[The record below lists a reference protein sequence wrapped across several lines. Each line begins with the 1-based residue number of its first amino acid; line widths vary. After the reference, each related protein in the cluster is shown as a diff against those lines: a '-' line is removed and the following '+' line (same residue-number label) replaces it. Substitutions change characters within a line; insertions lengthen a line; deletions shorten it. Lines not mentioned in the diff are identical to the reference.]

1 MDKKFQI
8 IKDKMVEWLHFLF
21 EGENKLWTIVFII
34 YFCFHKF
41 FENLISDWF
50 VEPFLST
57 FQDTIKSRIIALLI
71 VSYILLK
78 LYSNYKSKEKKYSA
92 TQIYLYT
99 LILIT
104 CIYYRLINTS
114 VWSYVGIFNNETISY
129 FDIIP
134 FTCLSI
140 IIINVFPL
148 RKHYKPNIKN
158 SFYMDDPIVNQD
170 EDILGRTVFA
180 ESLARKILDTQ
191 TSKGAFTIG
200 IVAPWGHGKTSFLNL
215 MKKQISGK
223 AIVINFSPWTY
234 EERKNLT
241 QAFFLELNKILKV
254 YNHSLSNKLIQYADL
269 LSSAEVPY
277 MRGISNLLKQ
287 NNKQSLESLKSDL
300 ENALKHIKDPIIVII
315 DDLDRLGATE
325 IMEVMKIIRNSANF
339 SNIRFIAAYDR
350 DYVTNAIKNLTASEN
365 YLEKIFQIEYVL
377 PNFDIQK
384 LENHLFKKLS
394 FVEEKDELELC
405 FASYKAAFEELT
417 NLRDIKRF
425 VNMFQIEYRNLH
437 GEIILADLMNLTIL
451 KLKYNTFYTFLAK
464 NHDYILTNE
473 KGNMILYN
481 RDKDKNKKYTDI
493 LTHNKKIDI
502 KSDWDSY
509 FKDKYNVEQKNT
521 ILNILNKMF
530 TSSCSKQINRINDP
544 WSIKRYFH
552 DTLLN
557 EDYPQNKF
565 NRLWTE
571 DYNSIIEEINKD
583 APTKIK
589 SFIKLMANYKPKNK
603 DEYKKMVKSILYC
616 GEIINKDFS
625 QFEDVIK
632 IINNTTEFEKKE
644 YKDFIL
650 NALYEKSTLKFNIKI
665 LSYSSYTERGINGLS
680 QDENQKIR
688 LKIFKRALENDL
700 SLENIYYFL
709 LFTNRYNVEEN
720 GRFYKEMRHPE
731 ANEMFIEYAKKHSV
745 EVISDFIEGQTINNK
760 KVFWIS
766 SSAQEIWGTWDEYE
780 KFLNNIKDFDA
791 EKDEYL
797 RFFNLFKTKTY
808 NSVSFNF
815 EHIKINKNN
824 IH

>member
-92 TQIYLYT
+92 TQIYICT
-99 LILIT
+99 LVLIT

-148 RKHYKPNIKN
+148 RKHYKPNVKN

-200 IVAPWGHGKTSFLNL
+200 IVAPWGYGKTSFLNL

-384 LENHLFKKLS
+384 LENYLFKKLS
-394 FVEEKDELELC
+394 FVEEKYELELC

-417 NLRDIKRF
+417 NIRDIKRF

-493 LTHNKKIDI
+493 FTHKKKIDI
-502 KSDWDSY
+502 KSDWDNY
-509 FKDKYNVEQKNT
+509 FKDKYV
-521 ILNILNKMF
+521 F
-530 TSSCSKQINRINDP
+530 R
-544 WSIKRYFH
+544 
-552 DTLLN
+552 
-557 EDYPQNKF
+557 
-565 NRLWTE
+565 
-571 DYNSIIEEINKD
+571 
-583 APTKIK
+583 
-589 SFIKLMANYKPKNK
+589 
-603 DEYKKMVKSILYC
+603 
-616 GEIINKDFS
+616 
-625 QFEDVIK
+625 
-632 IINNTTEFEKKE
+632 
-644 YKDFIL
+644 
-650 NALYEKSTLKFNIKI
+650 
-665 LSYSSYTERGINGLS
+665 
-680 QDENQKIR
+680 
-688 LKIFKRALENDL
+688 
-700 SLENIYYFL
+700 
-709 LFTNRYNVEEN
+709 
-720 GRFYKEMRHPE
+720 
-731 ANEMFIEYAKKHSV
+731 SV
-745 EVISDFIEGQTINNK
+745 
-760 KVFWIS
+760 
-766 SSAQEIWGTWDEYE
+766 
-780 KFLNNIKDFDA
+780 
-791 EKDEYL
+791 
-797 RFFNLFKTKTY
+797 
-808 NSVSFNF
+808 
-815 EHIKINKNN
+815 
-824 IH
+824 

>member
-8 IKDKMVEWLHFLF
+8 IKDKMVEWLHFPF

-57 FQDTIKSRIIALLI
+57 FQDTIISRIIALLI
-71 VSYILLK
+71 LFYILMK

-104 CIYYRLINTS
+104 CIYYRLINTR

-134 FTCLSI
+134 FICLSI
-140 IIINVFPL
+140 IIINAFPL

-200 IVAPWGHGKTSFLNL
+200 IVAPWGYGKTSFLNL

-277 MRGISNLLKQ
+277 MRCISNLLKQ

-339 SNIRFIAAYDR
+339 SNIRFVAAYDR

-384 LENHLFKKLS
+384 LENYLFKKLS
-394 FVEEKDELELC
+394 FVEEKDELKKYFSLNK
-405 FASYKAAFEELT
+405 SIIEELT

-425 VNMFQIEYRNLH
+425 VNMFQIEYRNLY
-437 GEIILADLMNLTIL
+437 GEIILEDLINLTIL
-451 KLKYNTFYTFLAK
+451 KLKYNTFYTFFAK
-464 NHDYILTNE
+464 NYSYILTR
-473 KGNMILYN
+473 KDYGLTLYDSK
-481 RDKDKNKKYTDI
+481 RDEDNGHKLFFTRNKN
-493 LTHNKKIDI
+493 IDI
-502 KSDWDSY
+502 KADWDNY
-509 FKDKYNVEQKNT
+509 FNNKYNNDQKDT
-521 ILNILNKMF
+521 ILYLLKKLF
-530 TSSCSKQINRINDP
+530 PLYHTEQFNRINDP
-544 WSIKRYFH
+544 WSIERYFH
-552 DTLLN
+552 DTLLDK
-557 EDYPQNKF
+557 DYPQKKF
-565 NRLWTE
+565 NELWTE
-571 DYNSIIEEINKD
+571 DYNSIIEEINKNS
-583 APTKIK
+583 PTKTR

-603 DEYKKMVKSILYC
+603 DEYKKMVKSVFYL
-616 GEIINKDFS
+616 GEINGENFIQLDDAIN
-625 QFEDVIK
+625 
-632 IINNTTEFEKKE
+632 IINNTTEFEENE
-644 YKDFIL
+644 YKDFI
-650 NALYEKSTLKFNIKI
+650 KSVFNENTTAKFNIKI
-665 LSYSSYTERGINGLS
+665 LSYSSYRRRDIKGMSL
-680 QDENQKIR
+680 DENQKIR
-688 LKIFKRALENDL
+688 LNIFKTALEKDL
-700 SLENIYYFL
+700 SLEDVYYFL

-720 GRFYKEMRHPE
+720 GKLYKEIRHPE
-731 ANEMFIEYAKKHSV
+731 ANKMFIEYAKKHSM

>member
-8 IKDKMVEWLHFLF
+8 IKDKMVEWLHFPF

-57 FQDTIKSRIIALLI
+57 FQDTIISRIIALLL

-92 TQIYLYT
+92 TQIYFYT

-104 CIYYRLINTS
+104 CIYYRLINTR

-134 FTCLSI
+134 FICLSI
-140 IIINVFPL
+140 IIINAFPL

-158 SFYMDDPIVNQD
+158 SFYMDDPIVNKD

-200 IVAPWGHGKTSFLNL
+200 IVAPWGYGKTSFLNL

-384 LENHLFKKLS
+384 LENYLFKKLS
-394 FVEEKDELELC
+394 FVEEKYELELC

-417 NLRDIKRF
+417 NIRDIKRF

-464 NHDYILTNE
+464 NYNYILTR
-473 KGNMILYN
+473 KDYGLTLYDSK
-481 RDKDKNKKYTDI
+481 RDEDNSHKLFFTRNKN
-493 LTHNKKIDI
+493 IDI
-502 KSDWDSY
+502 KADWDNY
-509 FKDKYNVEQKNT
+509 FNNKYNNDQKNT
-521 ILNILNKMF
+521 ILYLLKKLFPLYHAEQFN
-530 TSSCSKQINRINDP
+530 SINDP
-544 WSIKRYFH
+544 WSIERYFH
-552 DTLLN
+552 DTLLDK
-557 EDYPQNKF
+557 DYPQKKF
-565 NRLWTE
+565 NELWTE
-571 DYNSIIEEINKD
+571 NYNSIIEEINKNS
-583 APTKIK
+583 PTKTR

-603 DEYKKMVKSILYC
+603 DEYKKMVKSVFYL
-616 GEIINKDFS
+616 GEINGENFIQLDDAIN
-625 QFEDVIK
+625 
-632 IINNTTEFEKKE
+632 IINNTTEFEENE
-644 YKDFIL
+644 YKDFI
-650 NALYEKSTLKFNIKI
+650 KSVFNENTTAKFNIKI
-665 LSYSSYTERGINGLS
+665 LSYSSYRRRDIKGMSL
-680 QDENQKIR
+680 DENQKIR
-688 LKIFKRALENDL
+688 LNIFKTALEKDL
-700 SLENIYYFL
+700 SLEDVYYFL

-720 GRFYKEMRHPE
+720 GKLYKEIRHPE
-731 ANEMFIEYAKKHSV
+731 ANKMFIEYAKKHSM

-797 RFFNLFKTKTY
+797 RFFNLFKTNTY
-808 NSVSFNF
+808 NSVHFDF
-815 EHIKINKNN
+815 EYIKISKNN

>member
-1 MDKKFQI
+1 
-8 IKDKMVEWLHFLF
+8 
-21 EGENKLWTIVFII
+21 
-34 YFCFHKF
+34 
-41 FENLISDWF
+41 
-50 VEPFLST
+50 
-57 FQDTIKSRIIALLI
+57 
-71 VSYILLK
+71 
-78 LYSNYKSKEKKYSA
+78 
-92 TQIYLYT
+92 
-99 LILIT
+99 
-104 CIYYRLINTS
+104 
-114 VWSYVGIFNNETISY
+114 
-129 FDIIP
+129 
-134 FTCLSI
+134 
-140 IIINVFPL
+140 
-148 RKHYKPNIKN
+148 
-158 SFYMDDPIVNQD
+158 
-170 EDILGRTVFA
+170 
-180 ESLARKILDTQ
+180 
-191 TSKGAFTIG
+191 
-200 IVAPWGHGKTSFLNL
+200 
-215 MKKQISGK
+215 
-223 AIVINFSPWTY
+223 
-234 EERKNLT
+234 
-241 QAFFLELNKILKV
+241 
-254 YNHSLSNKLIQYADL
+254 
-269 LSSAEVPY
+269 
-277 MRGISNLLKQ
+277 
-287 NNKQSLESLKSDL
+287 
-300 ENALKHIKDPIIVII
+300 
-315 DDLDRLGATE
+315 
-325 IMEVMKIIRNSANF
+325 
-339 SNIRFIAAYDR
+339 
-350 DYVTNAIKNLTASEN
+350 
-365 YLEKIFQIEYVL
+365 
-377 PNFDIQK
+377 
-384 LENHLFKKLS
+384 
-394 FVEEKDELELC
+394 
-405 FASYKAAFEELT
+405 
-417 NLRDIKRF
+417 
-425 VNMFQIEYRNLH
+425 MF
-437 GEIILADLMNLTIL
+437 
-451 KLKYNTFYTFLAK
+451 
-464 NHDYILTNE
+464 
-473 KGNMILYN
+473 
-481 RDKDKNKKYTDI
+481 
-493 LTHNKKIDI
+493 
-502 KSDWDSY
+502 
-509 FKDKYNVEQKNT
+509 NVEQKNT

-797 RFFNLFKTKTY
+797 RFFNLFKTNTY
-808 NSVSFNF
+808 NSVHFDF
-815 EHIKINKNN
+815 EYIKISKNN